1 MLPGPGSG
9 PSSLRDVRDARDVH
23 ASRPSSA
30 TARRDYETWNPKS
43 VLTSEYANVVRSV
56 LPGNQQLDL
65 DGDVQHE
72 AIHYD
77 VDRRRNADPYAAS
90 SEQRAAGLGKPD
102 NLLPERDK
110 DISSERVRLE
120 AERVQAR
127 FASSVNPSTEV
138 TLRFDFLNSRDTRVA
153 MLSVY
158 AATFAGFIVLV
169 VQFINIMT
177 KDNSTRRFHH
187 NTTFICNI
195 AIGTVCLS
203 LIIAIFV
210 IHVFRLLKACRQH
223 KVWSHARKRVTI
235 LFMVEAAVQ
244 GINLVC
250 YIIPN
255 VYLLHNPS
263 HFYSVVVNWCG
274 WVRWTCW
281 NTLFMLFLVHAY
293 GGRMLEVKPKPKALM
308 EGPWRKFWPC
318 LLPWVAMQV
327 VMSSSWLH
335 TVGYGS
341 SGALDADSQE
351 DDFGRGIYFDNCEP
365 DLLTRATIDVTVGIA
380 FVGTV
385 FTRLQLRLR
394 IEVMLF
400 FGLCLVLLWLVRLGS
415 CASYEF
421 VALGIM
427 PMQIVMTA
435 NAFVWSFICMPYT
448 PHDDAAAKRIWDSEF
463 AWTEADKP
471 IKLAARALTVPK
483 GSSLNQE
490 PMFCFQTM
498 MAMWYWS
505 CLVYDYQRVKI
516 ERKRSKRASPEQLG
530 AGKAP
535 ATAQKTVLDL
545 AFAMN
550 MYDLTGSELFC
561 EVKRDTRCLMGWS
574 DSTVVLAFRGT
585 ASMTNA
591 LSDLQAWRVAH
602 PPARGHNWLFSRP
615 LVHLGFLRSWLAGA
629 FNDKVVNRTMEV
641 VNSRKPA
648 SGKLQILITGHSLG
662 GAFATLAAYDI
673 CKQLQGSSQ
682 QDVEV
687 RCYIFGAPRTGNHAF
702 AADYNRV
709 VPDTWSII
717 NDQDVVTRGG
727 KFVVLYKRP
736 GKRVIVNNEGRMMV
750 SPSSMEASIQQS
762 IGGQKADHHLLTSY
776 HQAVM
781 SVILAQFTPKGF
793 IDGMEGIVRLVEGH
807 EALQRTLRKHMGM
820 HLDEMRHLCQLGPDA
835 REDRG
840 LPGAHPP
847 ARGFY
852 KIRSRDEAQKEP
864 ACNCNHCGNPFWW
877 LLRPASHDN
886 DMNDLHHDSIESEVT
901 STATED
907 Q

>member
-9 PSSLRDVRDARDVH
+9 PSSLRDGRDARDVH

-158 AATFAGFIVLV
+158 AATFAGFIVLL

-195 AIGTVCLS
+195 AIG
-203 LIIAIFV
+203 
-210 IHVFRLLKACRQH
+210 
-223 KVWSHARKRVTI
+223 
-235 LFMVEAAVQ
+235 
-244 GINLVC
+244 
-250 YIIPN
+250 
-255 VYLLHNPS
+255 
-263 HFYSVVVNWCG
+263 
-274 WVRWTCW
+274 
-281 NTLFMLFLVHAY
+281 TLFMLFLVHAY

-327 VMSSSWLH
+327 VMSISWLH

-380 FVGTV
+380 FVYFAATCTFLLQKLNKHRKLSYRLIQVGTV
-385 FTRLQLRLR
+385 LTRLQLRLR

-421 VALGIM
+421 VGLGIM

-602 PPARGHNWLFSRP
+602 PPVRGHNWLFSRP
-615 LVHLGFLRSWLAGA
+615 LVHLGFLRSWLAG
-629 FNDKVVNRTMEV
+629 
-641 VNSRKPA
+641 
-648 SGKLQILITGHSLG
+648 HSLG
-662 GAFATLAAYDI
+662 GALATLAAYDI

-793 IDGMEGIVRLVEGH
+793 IDGMEGI
-807 EALQRTLRKHMGM
+807 RTLRKHMGM